1 MGQEQ
6 DQQRRPALSRE
17 ALDPL
22 LVNDRPDEAFEATWR
37 RPYRR
42 RLLIVGAVL
51 AVWTAGI
58 EARLAY
64 LQIARHEAYLSKAN
78 KQHQDIEDLAPK
90 RAEILDRN
98 GEVLAYSVDADSVV
112 ANPRAVID
120 KAATAKALCDV
131 FSDCSAREIA
141 DLTTQLSR
149 PKSFHNVRRGV
160 SPKVARRV
168 MALELPGV
176 RLESET
182 KRYYPKKELAANV
195 LGFVNRDNVGLAG
208 IELAFDSQIRGKAGK
223 VLRINDAH
231 QRSVDRQVQ
240 LAPTAGAAIE
250 LTIDQTIQH
259 IAEREIKAG
268 VLAQNAVSGTAI
280 VMDPATGEILASATY
295 PTFNANDPGSVTGE
309 QRRNR
314 AVEDIYEPGST
325 FKIVTAAAAIEEG
338 ILSTTDLIDVS
349 AGRIEVSKGRVVPD
363 EHTYGILTFEDVI
376 VKSSNVGAIKAGWLI
391 GAERLNRYVRR
402 FGFGEVLSKDFR
414 GATPGIVWAPEKLD
428 AGALASVS
436 MGYQVS
442 VTPLQM
448 VNAVAAVANGGTLFQ
463 PHMVRAVI
471 RDGKREAVAPVPV
484 REVIL
489 PATAATLT
497 TVMEAVVERG
507 TGAAAKIEGYQV
519 AGKTGTAQKIINKRY
534 SDSAHYGSF
543 VGFVPSRRPALA
555 IIVLIDQP
563 RRGAYYGGAV
573 AAPVFQKIAAASLRH
588 LGVPVTI
595 NPVAPVIISV
605 DATLVGRPASAI
617 TTVSNVA
624 YTDDGQVVMPSL
636 LNLGARDAVRA
647 LTRAGLTVRVAGDG
661 IVVSQYPEAGM
672 PVEAGDTS
680 VVLHLRLTRPVVGA
694 SAGGG
699 GQ

>member
-1 MGQEQ
+1 MEQEQ
-6 DQQRRPALSRE
+6 DQQRRSALSRE
-17 ALDPL
+17 VFDPL

-37 RPYRR
+37 RSYRR

-64 LQIARHEAYLSKAN
+64 LQLARHEAYLTKAN
-78 KQHQDIEDLAPK
+78 KQHQDVEVLAPK

-112 ANPRAVID
+112 VNPRAVSD
-120 KAATAKALCDV
+120 KAGTAKALCKALG
-131 FSDCSAREIA
+131 DCSAKELS
-141 DLTTQLSR
+141 DLTANLSR
-149 PKSFHNVRRGV
+149 PRSFLYVRRVV
-160 SPKVARRV
+160 SPTVANRV

-195 LGFVNRDNVGLAG
+195 LGFVGLDNVGLSG
-208 IELAFDSQIRGKAGK
+208 VEQAFDSQIRGKAGR
-223 VLRINDAH
+223 VLRVNDAH

-240 LAPTAGAAIE
+240 LAPTAGATIE
-250 LTIDQTIQH
+250 LTIDQTIQYF
-259 IAEREIKAG
+259 AEREIKAG
-268 VLAQNAVSGTAI
+268 VLAQNALSGTAI
-280 VMDPATGEILASATY
+280 VMDPMTGEILASATY
-295 PTFNANDPGSVTGE
+295 PTFNANTPSAVTGE

-338 ILSTTDLIDVS
+338 VLSTTDMIDVS
-349 AGRIEVSKGRVVPD
+349 AGSIQVAKGRVVPD
-363 EHTYGILTFEDVI
+363 EHRYGILSFEDVI
-376 VKSSNVGAIKAGWLI
+376 VKSSNVGAIKAGWMI

-402 FGFGEVLSKDFR
+402 FGFGEILSKDFR

-428 AGALASVS
+428 ASALASVS

-448 VNAVAAVANGGTLFQ
+448 VNAAAAVANGGTLFQ
-463 PHMVRAVI
+463 PHLVRAVI
-471 RDGKREAVAPVPV
+471 RDGKREAIAPVPV
-484 REVIL
+484 RMAIQ

-507 TGAAAKIEGYQV
+507 TGTAAKIAGYQV
-519 AGKTGTAQKIINKRY
+519 AGKTGTAQKIIDKRY
-534 SDSAHYGSF
+534 SNSAHYGSF

-555 IIVLIDQP
+555 ILVVIDQP
-563 RRGAYYGGAV
+563 RNGAYYGGAV

-588 LGVPVTI
+588 LGVPATI
-595 NPVAPVIISV
+595 NPVPPIIISA
-605 DATLVGRPASAI
+605 DATLVGRPVSTSA
-617 TTVSNVA
+617 TVEHVS
-624 YTDDGQVVMPSL
+624 YTQGGHVVMPSL
-636 LNLGARDAVRA
+636 LNLGAREAIRV
-647 LTRAGLTVRVAGDG
+647 LTRAGLTVRIAGDG
-661 IVVSQYPEAGM
+661 VVASQYPEAGM
-672 PVEAGDTS
+672 LVEAGDTA
-680 VVLHLRLTRPVVGA
+680 VLQLRLARPVIVA
-694 SAGGG
+694 PAGGG

>member
-17 ALDPL
+17 SLDPL
-22 LVNDRPDEAFEATWR
+22 LVNDRPDETFEATWR
-37 RPYRR
+37 RAYRR

-64 LQIARHEAYLSKAN
+64 LQIARHEAYLTKAN
-78 KQHQDIEDLAPK
+78 KQQSDVEVLAPK

-98 GEVLAYSVDADSVV
+98 GEVLAYSVDADTVV
-112 ANPRAVID
+112 ANPRAVKD
-120 KAATAKALCDV
+120 KAATAQALCDALG
-131 FSDCSAREIA
+131 DCSAKEVA
-141 DLTTQLSR
+141 DLTTQLGR
-149 PKSFHNVRRGV
+149 PKSFYYVRRGV

-168 MALELPGV
+168 MALELAGV

-182 KRYYPKKELAANV
+182 KRYYPKKELASNV

-208 IELAFDSQIRGKAGK
+208 IELAFDRDIRGKAGK
-223 VLRINDAH
+223 VLRVNDAH

-280 VMDPATGEILASATY
+280 VMDPMTGEILALATY
-295 PTFNANDPGSVTGE
+295 PTFNSNDPDAVTGE

-376 VKSSNVGAIKAGWLI
+376 VKSSNVGAIKAGWMI

-471 RDGKREAVAPVPV
+471 RDGKREAVAPMPL
-484 REVIL
+484 REAIL
-489 PATAATLT
+489 PATSATLT
-497 TVMEAVVERG
+497 TIMEAVVERG
-507 TGAAAKIEGYQV
+507 TGTAAKIEGYQV
-519 AGKTGTAQKIINKRY
+519 AGKTGTAQKIIDKRY

-555 IIVLIDQP
+555 IIVVIDQP
-563 RRGAYYGGAV
+563 RKGAYYGGAV
-573 AAPVFQKIAAASLRH
+573 AAPVFQKIAASSLRH

-595 NPVAPVIISV
+595 NPVAPVIISA
-605 DATLVGRPASAI
+605 DATLAARPGSAI
-617 TTVSNVA
+617 TTVETVA
-624 YTDDGQVVMPSL
+624 YTSGGQVVMPSL
-636 LNLGARDAVRA
+636 LNLSAREAIRV
-647 LTRAGLTVRVAGDG
+647 LTLAGLTVQLFGDG
-661 IVVSQYPEAGM
+661 IVASHYPEAGM
-672 PVEAGDTS
+672 PVEAGDTA
-680 VVLHLRLTRPVVGA
+680 VLHLRLTRPVVA
-694 SAGGG
+694 APAGGG

>member
-22 LVNDRPDEAFEATWR
+22 LVNDRPDETFEATWR
-37 RPYRR
+37 RAYRR
-42 RLLIVGAVL
+42 RLLIVGTVL

-64 LQIARHEAYLSKAN
+64 LQVARHEAYLTKAN
-78 KQHQDIEDLAPK
+78 KQQLDIEVLAPK

-98 GEVLAYSVDADSVV
+98 GEVLAYSVDADTVV
-112 ANPRAVID
+112 ANPRAVKD
-120 KAATAKALCDV
+120 KAATAKALCAALG
-131 FSDCSAREIA
+131 DCSAKEVA
-141 DLTTQLSR
+141 DLTAQLSK

-160 SPKVARRV
+160 SPNVARRV
-168 MALELPGV
+168 MALELAGV

-195 LGFVNRDNVGLAG
+195 LGFVDRDNVGLAG
-208 IELAFDSQIRGKAGK
+208 IELAFDKDIRGKAGK

-280 VMDPATGEILASATY
+280 VMDPMTGEILASATY

-338 ILSTTDLIDVS
+338 VLATTDLIDVS
-349 AGRIEVSKGRVVPD
+349 AGSILVSKGRVVPD
-363 EHTYGILTFEDVI
+363 THRYGVLTFEDVI
-376 VKSSNVGAIKAGWLI
+376 VKSSNVGAIKAGWMI

-414 GATPGIVWAPEKLD
+414 GATAGKVWAPETLN

-463 PHMVRAVI
+463 PHMVRAII
-471 RDGKREAVAPVPV
+471 RDGKREAIAPVPV
-484 REVIL
+484 RSAVL

-497 TVMEAVVERG
+497 TIMEAVVERG
-507 TGAAAKIEGYQV
+507 TGTAALIPGYQV
-519 AGKTGTAQKIINKRY
+519 AGKTGTAQKLINKVY

-555 IIVLIDQP
+555 IIVMIDQP
-563 RRGAYYGGAV
+563 RNGAYYGGAV
-573 AAPVFQKIAAASLRH
+573 AAPVFQKIASASLRH
-588 LGVPVTI
+588 LGVPATI
-595 NPVAPVIISV
+595 NPVAPVIISA
-605 DATLVGRPASAI
+605 DATLAARPVNTNPTI
-617 TTVSNVA
+617 EHVA
-624 YTDDGQVVMPSL
+624 YTNGGQVVMPSL
-636 LNLGARDAVRA
+636 LNLSAREATRV
-647 LTRAGLTVRVAGDG
+647 LTKAGLTVQIAGNG
-661 IVVSQYPEAGM
+661 IVASQYPEAGM
-672 PVEAGDTS
+672 PVEAGDTAI
-680 VVLHLRLTRPVVGA
+680 LQLRLARPVVA
-694 SAGGG
+694 VPAGGG

>member
-6 DQQRRPALSRE
+6 DQQRRSALSRE

-22 LVNDRPDEAFEATWR
+22 LVTDRPGETYEATWR
-37 RPYRR
+37 RAYRR

-64 LQIARHEAYLSKAN
+64 LQIARHEAYLTKAN
-78 KQHQDIEDLAPK
+78 KQHQDVEELAPK

-112 ANPRAVID
+112 ANPRAVKD
-120 KAATAKALCDV
+120 KAATAKALCAV
-131 FSDCSAREIA
+131 LGDCSAKDVA
-141 DLTTQLSR
+141 DLATQLGR
-149 PKSFHNVRRGV
+149 PKVFYYVRRGV
-160 SPKVARRV
+160 SPSVARRV

-195 LGFVNRDNVGLAG
+195 LGFVNRDNIGLAG
-208 IELAFDSQIRGKAGK
+208 VELAFDKQIRGKAGR
-223 VLRINDAH
+223 VLRVNDAH

-250 LTIDQTIQH
+250 LTLDQTIQH

-280 VMDPATGEILASATY
+280 VMDPMTGEILGSATY
-295 PTFNANDPGSVTGE
+295 PTFNANNPGAVTGE

-338 ILSTTDLIDVS
+338 VLSTTDLIDVS
-349 AGRIEVSKGRVVPD
+349 AGSILVSKGRVVPD
-363 EHTYGILTFEDVI
+363 EHRYDQLTFEDVI
-376 VKSSNVGAIKAGWLI
+376 VKSSNVGAIKAGWMI

-402 FGFGEVLSKDFR
+402 FGVGEVLSKDFR

-448 VNAVAAVANGGTLFQ
+448 VNAVAAVANGGTLYE
-463 PHMVRAVI
+463 PHMVRAII
-471 RDGKREAVAPVPV
+471 RDGKREAIAPVPV
-484 REVIL
+484 RSAIQ

-497 TVMEAVVERG
+497 TIMEAVVERG
-507 TGAAAKIEGYQV
+507 TGTAAKIQGYQV
-519 AGKTGTAQKIINKRY
+519 AGKTGTAQKIIDKRY

-555 IIVLIDQP
+555 IIVVIDQP
-563 RRGAYYGGAV
+563 RNGAYYGGAV

-588 LGVPVTI
+588 LGVPATI
-595 NPVAPVIISV
+595 NPVAPVIVSA
-605 DATLVGRPASAI
+605 DATLAARPAGQN
-617 TTVSNVA
+617 TTVETVA
-624 YTDDGQVVMPSL
+624 YTDAGQVVMPSL
-636 LNLGARDAVRA
+636 LNLSAREATRV

-661 IVVSQYPEAGM
+661 VVVSQYPEAGM
-672 PVEAGDTS
+672 PVEPGDTA
-680 VVLHLRLTRPVVGA
+680 VLQLRLTRPVVQA
-694 SAGGG
+694 PPGGG

>member
-1 MGQEQ
+1 MQQEQ

-22 LVNDRPDEAFEATWR
+22 LVNDRPDDAFEATWR
-37 RPYRR
+37 RAYRR

-58 EARLAY
+58 EARLSY
-64 LQIARHEAYLSKAN
+64 LQIARHEAYLTKAN
-78 KQHQDIEDLAPK
+78 RQHQDVEILAPK

-112 ANPRAVID
+112 ANPRTVKD
-120 KAATAKALCDV
+120 KAATAKALCGV
-131 FSDCSAREIA
+131 FGDCSAKDVA
-141 DLTTQLSR
+141 DLTAQLSR
-149 PKSFHNVRRGV
+149 SKPFHNIRRGV
-160 SPKVARRV
+160 SPKVAQRV
-168 MALELPGV
+168 MALELAGV

-182 KRYYPKKELAANV
+182 KRYYPKKELASNV
-195 LGFVNRDNVGLAG
+195 LGFVNLDNVGLAG
-208 IELAFDSQIRGKAGK
+208 VELAFDSQIRGKAGR
-223 VLRINDAH
+223 VLRVNDAH

-250 LTIDQTIQH
+250 LTLDQTIQH

-280 VMDPATGEILASATY
+280 VMDPATGEILALATY
-295 PTFNANDPGSVTGE
+295 PTFNANNPGSVTGE

-349 AGRIEVSKGRVVPD
+349 AGSILVSKGRRVPD
-363 EHTYGILTFEDVI
+363 EHRYGVLTFEDVI
-376 VKSSNVGAIKAGWLI
+376 VKSSNVGAIKAGWMV

-414 GATPGIVWAPEKLD
+414 GATPGKVWPPEKLD

-448 VNAVAAVANGGTLFQ
+448 VNAVASVANGGTLFQ

-471 RDGKREAVAPVPV
+471 RDGKREAIAPVPV
-484 REVIL
+484 RMAIL

-497 TVMEAVVERG
+497 TVMEAVVDHG
-507 TGAAAKIEGYQV
+507 TGTAAKVPGYQV
-519 AGKTGTAQKIINKRY
+519 AGKTGTAQKIIDKRY
-534 SDSAHYGSF
+534 SSSAHYGSF
-543 VGFVPSRRPALA
+543 VGFVPSRRPSLA

-563 RRGAYYGGAV
+563 RNGAYYGGAV

-588 LGVPVTI
+588 LGVPATI
-595 NPVAPVIISV
+595 NPVAPVIISA
-605 DATLVGRPASAI
+605 DATLLARPASTG
-617 TTVSNVA
+617 TTVEHVA
-624 YTDDGQVVMPSL
+624 YTEGGQVVMPSL
-636 LNLGARDAVRA
+636 LNLGARDATRV
-647 LTRAGLTVRVAGDG
+647 LTRVGLSVRIAGDG

-672 PVEAGDTS
+672 PVEAGDTA
-680 VVLHLRLTRPVVGA
+680 VLQLGLTRPVVA
-694 SAGGG
+694 APAGGG